1 VAVVDEDGSEGVE
14 ESEAVAAPVP
24 EPAPR
29 NPRQVRARRRRR
41 RRQFGTLLFLLV
53 AGGIFATAYFAVT
66 ADDDSTDEATSTTLP
81 AGGTTTT
88 LPAFA
93 GSYKV
98 TTGVNVRQGA
108 GTTFPAVGVVEQG
121 RTVLVICVVEG
132 EIVNA
137 PSGPNS
143 QWLKVTGLGPS
154 GYASAAFV
162 AVGDDLRNKKIP
174 TCPPA

>member
-1 VAVVDEDGSEGVE
+1 MDEDGSEDVE
-14 ESEAVAAPVP
+14 GSGAVAAPVP
-24 EPAPR
+24 ERAPR

-41 RRQFGTLLFLLV
+41 RRQLGTLLFLLV
-53 AGGIFATAYFAVT
+53 AGGILATAYFAVKG
-66 ADDDSTDEATSTTLP
+66 DDSTDEATSTTLP
-81 AGGTTTT
+81 VDATTTT
-88 LPAFA
+88 LPPFA

-132 EIVNA
+132 EVVNA
-137 PSGPNS
+137 PSGSNS

>member
-1 VAVVDEDGSEGVE
+1 VVGGDGSGEVGESELVAV
-14 ESEAVAAPVP
+14 PP
-24 EPAPR
+24 PQPAPR

-41 RRQFGTLLFLLV
+41 RRQIGTLVFVLV
-53 AGGIFATAYFAVT
+53 AGGILATAYFAV
-66 ADDDSTDEATSTTLP
+66 AGDDGSNDEATATTLP
-81 AGGTTTT
+81 IGATTTT

-108 GTTFPAVGVVEQG
+108 GTTFPAVGVIEQG
-121 RTVLVICVVEG
+121 RSVLVVCVVEG
-132 EIVNA
+132 EVVNA
-137 PSGPNS
+137 PSGSNS

-162 AVGDDLRNKKIP
+162 AVGDDLRNKKIQ
-174 TCPPA
+174 TCPPV